1 MNNLQSNIGA
11 RRISIKTQ
19 LSSNSVQQVQS
30 TTPKSKENS
39 QAQIQKQV
47 SISNNTNMEGVITES
62 DTCMNNLSNNQ
73 FIINSRHA
81 AFMLDENISNPSSQN
96 TITHQVNI
104 FNQHLKGDGSFG
116 NMLHNSNGGI
126 QQLNFSQL
134 SQNVQQNN
142 VYSNAFKDKRLT
154 PTMRKSN
161 NDGNSFNYENNF
173 FNQQKWRNE
182 ILKKGDYDDGGG
194 GIYQNDPNSFRNTVR
209 EFENAEISRNCVH
222 IQKQQ
227 LQRLPLQVLE
237 TKNSLQILN
246 LSYNNFVIF
255 PQELCQFLHLKIM
268 KLDFN
273 FLNEIPEQIAFLK
286 YLEELSVSN
295 NCLKML
301 PGTLQN
307 MPNLRILNVG
317 QNNITQIGQ
326 EITNIK
332 KLEVLYIYNNEFT
345 QLPAKF
351 RNLIHLKELGLD
363 WFRYNKP
370 PIDTL
375 LTRPSQN
382 SLFAKLYDLCGQ
394 HALNAKPTISFK
406 EFIKHFSL
414 LDGAFDLTKVD
425 ARGRTIAFLAAESEE
440 LGVLK
445 ALLEENKD
453 IINQQDR
460 EGQTLLT
467 QALVGNKVR
476 SIQFLLDHGADP
488 KKGGGHFGS
497 CLHMVTSKLNQELV
511 LKFLAQG
518 VNPNATDLDGNTP
531 LHMTFSIFQKDP
543 LAAKVISEQLL
554 SNGAD
559 PNILNK
565 ELWTPLH
572 LAVRK
577 NQKDAI
583 KYALQYNEKLKS
595 KLVAQSPNNSS
606 NNQHNLSG
614 IQNED
619 EMSYWQDSRDSSKR
633 APSYNMKKDFIDE
646 NSAFQDCD
654 KLQIDSAT
662 PSRLT
667 YMDKSNNS
675 TPKVGSE
682 DLNFQNRS
690 QFYQDATTSFS
701 KKSANFINRQEEDL
715 SDENEDRS
723 PGQTHRTANFNNQQ
737 SMKIAKNCKKLFK
750 FNKSGGANKWTVMHI
765 AANQGNI
772 GMLEILSEANSCPYS
787 LTKLNQTPRKVAL
800 QSLILF
806 KILRKFENR
815 WLLKNVLGEEYQ
827 NEFSARDNVVERNIQ
842 NLRGFIAETMKRKEH
857 FLHEQLDLFDD
868 KEFGYAIK
876 ENMQNN
882 KAQNPRNKEN
892 GNDSDEDEVLD
903 PELSFD
909 KVATS
914 FKFNGLLAQQSS
926 QQMLAGST
934 DKTNSIIPP
943 NSGTLKPQ
951 QFGSIIRQNSKGSA
965 QKFKDESGIKMKQ
978 DQEDDNDDD
987 DDDDDL
993 MNDIDEC
1000 DEDNDMDEQCE
1011 ENGKSKNTNNF
1022 NGASRNIV
1030 KISNNNDERSCVF
1043 MKNLPNANAI
1053 PNSSNP
1059 LLQMMLNFS
1068 EFQGNQQYMNASK
1081 QQEIEEQKKL
1091 IEKQE
1096 NTLTVD
1102 FFSDIQSLEQEKFGM
1117 EVERL
1122 KNHFLYT
1129 NTIFQE
1135 CLNSLILFQLIHIRL
1150 SYKNMKFICEKG
1162 TLPRNIHIMNEF
1174 LHSKMGQHFMEEQK
1188 QFIPSILVS
1197 FLHELLSR
1205 IQVLPELDLDQGTAY
1220 VQFNKIAQA
1229 NKQNQLLNMLIL
1241 RTRDALCNLNCF
1253 DFMNEY
1259 QEKCLYTYN
1268 LQSEK
1273 GNKDHIMA
1281 FSTSDFTNTTF
1292 LDYENMQ
1299 SMHYINNIKPI
1310 FSNNNA
1316 QGSNFA
1322 SNQYHI
1328 IGSPNYYNSIKQQ
1341 INSRQRKS
1349 QSQTGDK
1356 LKPSFNGNATQ
1367 IKNSKQINQTQ
1378 PQFIQQ
1384 NQKQV
1389 LQDKNSKN
1397 ISQLL
1402 ESKQA
1407 NLQQNSIMS
1416 TDQDSNFAKN
1426 QNFQINNQY
1435 QKINQNNS
1443 KTSKSFISDGH
1454 IDCSSFIDVSS
1465 AANQNKK
1472 LSNQQPTKNNFSNNY
1487 MYFSKLQQE
1496 EYKTRNDG
1504 SMSPQFIQLSQKIE
1518 EPKMPNELKKIDLNT
1533 FCNNNNN
1540 NNTQQNQQNQKLIQ
1554 NIQQNIQQY
1563 QLQNQSAAK
1572 QPVKITS
1579 VQISQNYRLNLDEMS
1594 KHTNEINCIKQNHL
1608 KANDFQTIS
1617 QTTIN
1622 SQTQTKTGTSTQT
1635 SISFQE
1641 SNKNKGN
1648 TKINY
1653 QGEYNQEYQ
1662 SNSNNNNYHL
1672 QKNQSQTQNNYQYQ
1686 SEVPQKLQHQPNYD
1700 TTKSNYSQQSK
1711 YQTNTLQYQPNNQ
1724 KINDYSHSIVDYR
1737 KNQKFYTTKTGEE
1750 NISDDDLSDDSQKIQ
1765 TQQASKKYSEQK
1777 MQYSPFC
1784 KKV

>member
-1 MNNLQSNIGA
+1 MNNLQGNIGA

-19 LSSNSVQQVQS
+19 LSSNSVQQIQS
-30 TTPKSKENS
+30 TTPKSRENS
-39 QAQIQKQV
+39 QAQLQKQV

-96 TITHQVNI
+96 TITYQVNI

-116 NMLHNSNGGI
+116 GMLHNNNGGI
-126 QQLNFSQL
+126 QQLNLSQL

-161 NDGNSFNYENNF
+161 NEGNSFNYENNY
-173 FNQQKWRNE
+173 FNQQKLKNA

-194 GIYQNDPNSFRNTVR
+194 GFYQNDPNSFRSTVR
-209 EFENAEISRNCVH
+209 EFENAEISRNC
-222 IQKQQ
+222 IDLQQMQ
-227 LQRLPLQVLE
+227 LQRLPQLVQE

-286 YLEELSVSN
+286 YLEELSVSH

-345 QLPAKF
+345 QLPAKL

-375 LTRPSQN
+375 LTRPAQN
-382 SLFAKLYDLCGQ
+382 SLFAKLFDLCGQ

-414 LDGAFDLTKVD
+414 LDGAFDFTKVD
-425 ARGRTIAFLAAESEE
+425 ARGRTIAFLATESEE

-445 ALLEENKD
+445 ALFDENKD

-467 QALVGNKVR
+467 QALVDNKVR
-476 SIQFLLDHGADP
+476 SVQFLLDHGADP
-488 KKGGGHFGS
+488 KKGGGHLGS
-497 CLHMVTSKLNQELV
+497 CLHMATSKLNQELV
-511 LKFLAQG
+511 LKFLALG
-518 VNPNATDLDGNTP
+518 VNPNATDFEGSTP
-531 LHMTFSIFQKDP
+531 LHIAFSIFQKDP

-565 ELWTPLH
+565 DLWTPLH
-572 LAVRK
+572 LAVRR

-583 KYALQYNEKLKS
+583 KYALQYNEKLRQ

-606 NNQHNLSG
+606 NNQNNLSCM
-614 IQNED
+614 QNED
-619 EMSYWQDSRDSSKR
+619 DNSYYQDSRDSSKR
-633 APSYNMKKDFIDE
+633 APSYNIKKDFIDE
-646 NSAFQDCD
+646 NSALQDCD

-662 PSRLT
+662 PSRFT

-682 DLNFQNRS
+682 EMNFQNRS

-750 FNKSGGANKWTVMHI
+750 FDKRGGANKWTVMHL

-787 LTKLNQTPRKVAL
+787 LTKFNQTPRKVAL

-815 WLLKNVLGEEYQ
+815 WMLKNVLGEEYQ
-827 NEFSARDNVVERNIQ
+827 SEFSARDNVVERNIQ

-892 GNDSDEDEVLD
+892 GNDSEEDEILD

-909 KVATS
+909 KVASS
-914 FKFNGLLAQQSS
+914 FKFNGLLAQQTS
-926 QQMLAGST
+926 QQILAGSS
-934 DKTNSIIPP
+934 DKTQLNNSMIPP

-965 QKFKDESGIKMKQ
+965 QKFKDESSNKMKK
-978 DQEDDNDDD
+978 DQEDDDDE
-987 DDDDDL
+987 DDDL

-1000 DEDNDMDEQCE
+1000 DEDNDMDDFDE
-1011 ENGKSKNTNNF
+1011 EPGKSKNTSNF

-1043 MKNLPNANAI
+1043 MKNLPNANSI

-1059 LLQMMLNFS
+1059 LLQMVLNFS
-1068 EFQGNQQYMNASK
+1068 EFKGNQQYMNASK

-1117 EVERL
+1117 EVDRL
-1122 KNHFLYT
+1122 KNHFLYA

-1135 CLNSLILFQLIHIRL
+1135 CLNTLFLLQVIHIRL

-1174 LHSKMGQHFMEEQK
+1174 LHSKMGQQFMEEQK
-1188 QFIPSILVS
+1188 QFLPSILIS

-1205 IQVLPELDLDQGTAY
+1205 IKPLPELDLDQGTAY
-1220 VQFNKIAQA
+1220 TQFNKIAQA
-1229 NKQNQLLNMLIL
+1229 NKQNQLINMLIL

-1253 DFMNEY
+1253 DFINEY
-1259 QEKCLYTYN
+1259 QQKCLYTYN

-1273 GNKDHIMA
+1273 GDKDHIMA
-1281 FSTSDFTNTTF
+1281 FSTSDYTNTTF

-1299 SMHYINNIKPI
+1299 SMYYVNNLKPI
-1310 FSNNNA
+1310 FTNSNA
-1316 QGSNFA
+1316 QGNNYA
-1322 SNQYHI
+1322 CNQYHI
-1328 IGSPNYYNSIKQQ
+1328 VGSPNYYNSIKQQ
-1341 INSRQRKS
+1341 INSRQRKT

-1378 PQFIQQ
+1378 PQLFQQ

-1389 LQDKNSKN
+1389 LQDKNSKS
-1397 ISQLL
+1397 ISQPL
-1402 ESKQA
+1402 ENKQL
-1407 NLQQNSIMS
+1407 NLQSNNVIN
-1416 TDQDSNFAKN
+1416 TDLDSNFTKN
-1426 QNFQINNQY
+1426 QSFLINNQS
-1435 QKINQNNS
+1435 QKINQNNQKS
-1443 KTSKSFISDGH
+1443 SKSFIQQDGH
-1454 IDCSSFIDVSS
+1454 IECSSFSEISNTT
-1465 AANQNKK
+1465 NQNKK
-1472 LSNQQPTKNNFSNNY
+1472 LPSQQQPIKNNFSNNY
-1487 MYFSKLQQE
+1487 MYFSKLQNE
-1496 EYKTRNDG
+1496 EYKTINED
-1504 SMSPQFIQLSQKIE
+1504 SASPKFIQLSQKIE

-1533 FCNNNNN
+1533 FCNNNNSSN
-1540 NNTQQNQQNQKLIQ
+1540 NNTQQNQQNQKVIQ
-1554 NIQQNIQQY
+1554 NIQQNMQQF
-1563 QLQNQSAAK
+1563 QLQNQSALK
-1572 QPVKITS
+1572 QPTKINN
-1579 VQISQNYRLNLDEMS
+1579 VQISQNYQLNLDEMS
-1594 KHTNEINCIKQNHL
+1594 KHTNEINSIKQNHL
-1608 KANDFQTIS
+1608 KTNDFQTIS

-1648 TKINY
+1648 IKANC

-1662 SNSNNNNYHL
+1662 SKKNTNL
-1672 QKNQSQTQNNYQYQ
+1672 QKNQFQSNYQYQ
-1686 SEVPQKLQHQPNYD
+1686 SEVPQKAQHYPNYD
-1700 TTKSNYSQQSK
+1700 TSKSNYSQQSR
-1711 YQTNTLQYQPNNQ
+1711 YQTNTLQYQLNNQ
-1724 KINDYSHSIVDYR
+1724 KNNDLSHSLQDYR
-1737 KNQKFYTTKTGEE
+1737 KNQRFYTTKTGEE
-1750 NISDDDLSDDSQKIQ
+1750 NISDEDLSDDSQKIQ